1 MTKLINDKTKYG
13 LLILVMGIFLYLL
26 NFCIKVSTCSLMYTL
41 MMYTLYLIYKE
52 YGKKRAIFTLTI
64 YIIINLFCLKD
75 YTYSFSGKTFD
86 NLILYSFIAVL
97 LSGVALVISTSC
109 LETKLTK
116 LKSLFSGLVIAA
128 FVDGITMFIYFLYY
142 LPLEK
147 CFDILYRECLYKT
160 LYSFILISVLY
171 SVNKISVIKKRRNI
185 HV

>member
-1 MTKLINDKTKYG
+1 MIIKQINNKKYG
-13 LLILVMGIFLYLL
+13 LLILAMGLFLYLL

-52 YGKKRAIFTLTI
+52 YGQKRAIFTLTI

-142 LPLEK
+142 LPLK
-147 CFDILYRECLYKT
+147 RCFDILYRECLYKT
-160 LYSFILISVLY
+160 FYSFILISVLY
-171 SVNKISVIKKRRNI
+171 SVNKILVIRNRRNI
-185 HV
+185 HI